1 MFRHLHLIVILAV
14 FTFAAVSAQQPET
27 PAKPE
32 QPASPAK
39 PGSRGSGPTYP
50 TPAPVANPPAT
61 PPAPPPDAAQ
71 GAPSASRGTQYGVIG
86 PAPNFTGNT
95 GTLDPA
101 GYTVGRRVFAAGAH
115 NATWHMHTA
124 GQLVFGEA
132 GRGRLG
138 MQGQPIKELGVG
150 DSVFIP
156 GGTYHWH
163 GASPTENFTMMYVT
177 LGQSKTLRGEPVTD
191 EVYIGKSKK

>member
-1 MFRHLHLIVILAV
+1 MFRILQLIVILAM
-14 FTFAAVSAQQPET
+14 FAAAAVSAQQTET
-27 PAKPE
+27 PAKPAQ
-32 QPASPAK
+32 QPKPAK
-39 PGSRGSGPTYP
+39 PLGPHSPTYP

-61 PPAPPPDAAQ
+61 PPAPPVDAGQ
-71 GAPSASRGTQYGVIG
+71 GAPSVSRGAQYGVIG

-101 GYTVGRRVFAAGAH
+101 GYTVGRRVFAAGAR

-132 GRGRLG
+132 GRGRMQ

-150 DSVFIP
+150 ESLFIP
-156 GGTYHWH
+156 GGIYHWH

-177 LGQSKTLRGEPVTD
+177 MGQSKTSQGEPVTED
-191 EVYIGKSKK
+191 VYLGKSRK